1 MNWVGCV
8 AWFVLIAYLWGDGY
22 GPIDFPSSRLAWDE
36 RSGPRQALT
45 IEWVLKSSGGRAEVQ
60 GEDPNQCPQTRPS
73 LPWGLR
79 RLREAW
85 PDPSWNGA
93 KA

>member
-45 IEWVLKSSGGRAEVQ
+45 IE
-60 GEDPNQCPQTRPS
+60 
-73 LPWGLR
+73 
-79 RLREAW
+79 
-85 PDPSWNGA
+85 
-93 KA
+93 

>member
-1 MNWVGCV
+1 M
-8 AWFVLIAYLWGDGY
+8 AWFVLMAFLWGDGY
-22 GPIDFPSSRLAWDE
+22 GPIDFPSSRLALDE
-36 RSGPRQALT
+36 RPGPRQALAK
-45 IEWVLKSSGGRAEVQ
+45 EWVLKSSGGIAEVQ

-73 LPWGLR
+73 LPWGLQ

-85 PDPSWNGA
+85 LDPLWNRA